1 MTVPVP
7 VPVYLSFPPHP
18 DVDRLRRALG
28 DDADAVEIVAGPFY
42 LDQDAARTRKRSLT
56 FGDGDDAVDAAELTA
71 DGRLEG
77 EPELT
82 PEHLDAYRRAEVV
95 VGVDVPY
102 RLPELA
108 PTLRWIQAC
117 GAGVGQFGEAGL
129 AARGVVLTS
138 AQGVGAPPIAEFVI
152 GRLLELYKRFREL
165 DVLQREHRWE
175 FTAGETLAGKTMVIV
190 GLGAIGREVAVRA
203 RPFGVR
209 VVGVRRSYTP
219 GLTSPDVDG
228 LCGPDQ
234 LDDVLAE
241 ADIVVVAAPESAET
255 RGMFDAARFARFR
268 PGTVLCNVARGSLID
283 QPALLDAL
291 VAGQVRAA
299 ILDVVEPEPLPPDSP
314 LWDAEGVILSPHSS
328 TSRDGYDARLLDLLA
343 TNLRR
348 YLHGEP
354 LLNDVDLTAMARP

>member
-1 MTVPVP
+1 MPL
-7 VPVYLSFPPHP
+7 PVYLSFPPRP
-18 DVDRLRRALG
+18 DVARLRAALG
-28 DDADAVEIVAGPFY
+28 DDADAVEVIAGPFY
-42 LDQDAARTRKRSLT
+42 LDHDSARTRKRELT
-56 FGDGDDAVDAAELTA
+56 FDGAGHTGAGAAGVELTA
-71 DGRLEG
+71 DGRIEG

-108 PTLRWIQAC
+108 PQLRWIQAC

-175 FTAGETLAGKTMVIV
+175 FTTGETLAGKTMVIV

-203 RPFGVR
+203 RPFGMR
-209 VVGVRRSYTP
+209 IVGVRRSYRD
-219 GLTSPDVDG
+219 GDTSPLADE
-228 LCGPDQ
+228 LCGPDR
-234 LDDVLAE
+234 LDEVLAT
-241 ADIVVVAAPESAET
+241 ADVVVLAAPESAET
-255 RGMFDAARFARFR
+255 RGMFDAARFARLR
-268 PGTVLCNVARGSLID
+268 PGAVLCNVARGSLVD

-291 VAGQVRAA
+291 AAGQLRAA
-299 ILDVVEPEPLPPDSP
+299 ILDVVEPEPLPADSP

-328 TSRDGYDARLLDLLA
+328 TSRDGYDDRLLDLLA
-343 TNLRR
+343 VNIRHHLR
-348 YLHGEP
+348 GEP
-354 LLNDVDLTAMARP
+354 LVNTVDLAALTAP